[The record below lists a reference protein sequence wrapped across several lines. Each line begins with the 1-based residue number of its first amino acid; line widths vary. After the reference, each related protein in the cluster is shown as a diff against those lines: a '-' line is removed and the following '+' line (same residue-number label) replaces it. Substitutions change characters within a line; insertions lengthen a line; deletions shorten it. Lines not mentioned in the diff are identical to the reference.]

1 MNGTTDN
8 TGNCRTGNRSG
19 GDNLNDRPDAIDL
32 RKENNEYERR
42 RKLAE
47 EARKHL
53 LSVQKVL
60 SNKAPEVL
68 HLTTVVVEAEG

>member
-1 MNGTTDN
+1 MNGTNNTDS
-8 TGNCRTGNRSG
+8 NCRTDNRSG

-53 LSVQKVL
+53 LSVQKV
-60 SNKAPEVL
+60 
-68 HLTTVVVEAEG
+68 